1 MNAQTPTSIKKIH
14 MRFNTGNIVL
24 KLRRFTQL
32 TQSKVNNSCNHYAAA
47 ISSVLFYHVAKSR

>member
-1 MNAQTPTSIKKIH
+1 MHAQTPTSIKKIR

-24 KLRRFTQL
+24 KLSL
-32 TQSKVNNSCNHYAAA
+32 HQSKVNNSCNHYAAA